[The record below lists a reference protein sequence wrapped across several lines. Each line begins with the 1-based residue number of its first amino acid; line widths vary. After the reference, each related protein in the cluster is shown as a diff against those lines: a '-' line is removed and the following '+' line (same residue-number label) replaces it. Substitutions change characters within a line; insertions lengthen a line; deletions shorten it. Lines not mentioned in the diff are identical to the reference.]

1 MNFQDKTQA
10 LTQSLARPLVDCSGF
25 ILLGFPPMGICSLST
40 SLQGT
45 DIKV

>member
-25 ILLGFPPMGICSLST
+25 ILLDSLPWVYAHFPRLS
-40 SLQGT
+40 
-45 DIKV
+45 KVLI